1 VGSTPTFGTQKS
13 GHLIGLFCFPVQFY
27 NGVMAENIESPQQP
41 AQQQKKRKRG
51 DQLSSMQ
58 VMFAAILAVGLL
70 LAINFS
76 SRITAGQPLQEAYK
90 RAQDEIERLQL
101 EQEAL
106 IAERDYVQ
114 SDAFVELWARDEGK
128 MVRPGEVLVIPV
140 PAINSL
146 PQPEANPAQS
156 VPVQTTP
163 RKPENWQVWWALFFD
178 GAPPDG
184 M

>member
-1 VGSTPTFGTQKS
+1 
-13 GHLIGLFCFPVQFY
+13 
-27 NGVMAENIESPQQP
+27 MAENVEL
-41 AQQQKKRKRG
+41 QQQKKRKRS
-51 DQLSSMQ
+51 DQLSSVQ

-90 RAQDEIERLQL
+90 RALAEIEQLQR

-114 SDAFVELWARDEGK
+114 SDAFVEQWARDEGK

-140 PAINSL
+140 PAVSSL
-146 PQPEANPAQS
+146 PQPEANPTRS
-156 VPVQTTP
+156 VPVETTP
-163 RKPENWQVWWALFFD
+163 RKPENWHVWWALFFD
-178 GAPPDG
+178 TPPPDLP
-184 M
+184 

>member
-27 NGVMAENIESPQQP
+27 NGAMAETVEQPQPTTQP
-41 AQQQKKRKRG
+41 KKRKRN
-51 DQLSSMQ
+51 DQLSSIQ

-76 SRITAGQPLQEAYK
+76 SRITAGQPLQEAYN
-90 RAQDEIERLQL
+90 RAQDEIEQLQH
-101 EQEAL
+101 EQEVL

-128 MVRPGEVLVIPV
+128 MVRPNEVLVIPV
-140 PAINSL
+140 PAVNSL
-146 PQPEANPAQS
+146 PQPQANPTQS
-156 VPVQTTP
+156 VPIQTSAV
-163 RKPENWQVWWALFFD
+163 KPENWQVWWALFFD
-178 GAPPDG
+178 APPPKG
-184 M
+184 Q